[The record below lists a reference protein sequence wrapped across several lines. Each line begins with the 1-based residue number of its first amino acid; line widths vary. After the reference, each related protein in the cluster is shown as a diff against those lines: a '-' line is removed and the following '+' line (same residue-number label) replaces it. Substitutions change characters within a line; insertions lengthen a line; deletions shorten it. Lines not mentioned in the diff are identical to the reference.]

1 MLTEQDGGATGPAAL
16 QPYAIPLSPSLLRRL
31 AACVTRRYC
40 LVVGRLVTMIP
51 WEGLARTKRKAVGR
65 ALDRAD
71 DDAAGIE
78 KVQSTT
84 SFTLLCLL
92 CGPGR
97 MPALASVVSG
107 RGAVA
112 LASSCSRSSG
122 VVVMVTVG

>member
-78 KVQSTT
+78 KVQSTAA
-84 SFTLLCLL
+84 SQRWLRSCGCSAVPGACLL
-92 CGPGR
+92 
-97 MPALASVVSG
+97 L
-107 RGAVA
+107 
-112 LASSCSRSSG
+112 
-122 VVVMVTVG
+122 

>member
-16 QPYAIPLSPSLLRRL
+16 QPYAIPSPSPSLPAPCRLRDSSL
-31 AACVTRRYC
+31 L
-40 LVVGRLVTMIP
+40 LVAGRLVTMIP

-84 SFTLLCLL
+84 
-92 CGPGR
+92 
-97 MPALASVVSG
+97 VSQ
-107 RGAVA
+107 
-112 LASSCSRSSG
+112 RSLRS
-122 VVVMVTVG
+122 

>member
-16 QPYAIPLSPSLLRRL
+16 QPYAIPLSLSLPCRL
-31 AACVTRRYC
+31 GVTRRYC

-78 KVQSTT
+78 KVQSTAA
-84 SFTLLCLL
+84 SQRLLRSCA
-92 CGPGR
+92 CCAPGR
-97 MPALASVVSG
+97 KPALASVVFWSWG
-107 RGAVA
+107 LR
-112 LASSCSRSSG
+112 SC
-122 VVVMVTVG
+122 

>member
-16 QPYAIPLSPSLLRRL
+16 QPYASPLSLTAQAPCRLRVNLL
-31 AACVTRRYC
+31 A
-40 LVVGRLVTMIP
+40 GRLVTMIP

-78 KVQSTT
+78 KVQSTAA
-84 SFTLLCLL
+84 SQRSLRSGAC

-97 MPALASVVSG
+97 MPALALVVFWSWG
-107 RGAVA
+107 CR
-112 LASSCSRSSG
+112 SR
-122 VVVMVTVG
+122 